1 MTEKIENVTLDLSM
15 YSGKDLYSDGNIED
29 ILLNIVQNH
38 TVDEFEEIIKKE
50 NSWAILYHLSELR
63 QNIINWYPFS
73 KEDKVLEIGSGCG
86 AITRAIAEKVNK
98 VVAVELSKK
107 RSLIN
112 AYRNRK
118 CSNLQI
124 NVGNFND
131 IYPNINDKYNYVTL
145 IGVFEYADSYIG
157 GRTPHADFLNKINSL
172 LTDDGKVLIAI
183 ENRFGLKYFAGCK
196 EDHLG
201 KYFEGIEGYSSDTG
215 VKTFNKNEI
224 ENMLLNNGYT
234 KYKFYYPY
242 PDYKFP
248 TAIYSDDYLPVIGSL
263 SNNMRNFDTD
273 RFVFFD
279 ETKTFDSIINS
290 NMFDVFSN
298 SFFVEVSKKES

>member
-201 KYFEGIEGYSSDTG
+201 KYFVGIEGYSSDTG

>member
-273 RFVFFD
+273 RFAFFD